1 MENHPLYQKLSRILL
16 DNDYTVDQV
25 RSLSSNQAAELLETC
40 SFSDTFLSNLKR
52 KVVMVLQDRE
62 DESGLLQLKQTAG
75 GWLDTNFPGWEAEL
89 ERVNGKPCVKI
100 WLKGKP

>member
-1 MENHPLYQKLSRILL
+1 
-16 DNDYTVDQV
+16 
-25 RSLSSNQAAELLETC
+25 
-40 SFSDTFLSNLKR
+40 
-52 KVVMVLQDRE
+52 MVLQNRE